1 MPWLFTIEWRTQS
14 VKHMAYR
21 ERYRFEDLAGRVAE
35 SDFVYNAR
43 GKVTTIAAAPV
54 PTAGSGLSDEI
65 AQRLRALVAS
75 HG

>member
-1 MPWLFTIEWRTQS
+1 MN
-14 VKHMAYR
+14 R
-21 ERYRFEDLAGRVAE
+21 ERCRFEDVAGRVAGF
-35 SDFVYNAR
+35 DFVYNAR
-43 GKVTTIAAAPV
+43 GKVTTIAELPV